1 MKYFELIITMFI
13 SYFVMLIALRFLGK
27 KELSQLTVLD
37 LIVFLIMSELITL
50 SIDGS
55 DMNIYHSIT
64 AVITIITIDKI
75 CSFLSLRNK
84 KIKKVL
90 EGQPC
95 YIIYQGK
102 VNQQKMTKLN
112 YSVNDLCHHLR
123 EKGVG
128 SISDVEFAILETDGQ
143 LSVIEKNQSRF
154 LIPDPLISNGEINY
168 DVLETINKDV
178 YWLYDL
184 LSKEGINDYREL
196 FYCILEDKGLYY
208 IYKEKS

>member
-1 MKYFELIITMFI
+1 MKYFELILTMFI
-13 SYFVMLIALRFLGK
+13 SYFVMLTALRFLGK

-55 DMNIYHSIT
+55 DMSIYHSIT
-64 AVITIITIDKI
+64 AVITIVSIDKT
-75 CSFLSLRNK
+75 CSYLSLRNK
-84 KIKKVL
+84 QIKKVL

-95 YIIYQGK
+95 YIIYKGK
-102 VNQQKMTKLN
+102 VNQKIMKKLN

-123 EKGVG
+123 EAGIG
-128 SISDVEFAILETDGQ
+128 SLSDVEFAVLETDGQ
-143 LSVIEKNQSRF
+143 LSVIEKNKSQF
-154 LIPDPLISNGEINY
+154 LIPDPLVSDGEINY

-178 YWLYDL
+178 YWLYNL
-184 LSKEGINDYREL
+184 LSEEGINDYKEL
-196 FYCILEDKGLYY
+196 FYCILLDTGLYY

>member
-55 DMNIYHSIT
+55 DMNIYHS
-64 AVITIITIDKI
+64 
-75 CSFLSLRNK
+75 SFLSLRNK

-128 SISDVEFAILETDGQ
+128 SISDVEFAILETNVVN
-143 LSVIEKNQSRF
+143 LSM
-154 LIPDPLISNGEINY
+154 LEIF
-168 DVLETINKDV
+168 ET
-178 YWLYDL
+178 
-184 LSKEGINDYREL
+184 
-196 FYCILEDKGLYY
+196 F
-208 IYKEKS
+208 